1 MYVQSTNFSFCM
13 IFIILYAVQRYNE
26 YIINIFYNA
35 DCKFN
40 FACSVCYEFCSAK
53 IIYMYKKSIDIVQIL
68 LESFEWS
75 SMYKIV
81 SLKNK

>member
-1 MYVQSTNFSFCM
+1 MN
-13 IFIILYAVQRYNE
+13 
-26 YIINIFYNA
+26 INIFYNA